1 MAMYTSVFT
10 AVAVTVQ
17 QDFFEINSV
26 SNKTL
31 IVHSIRL
38 SNSTDVGDAAAEGLQ
53 VDLVSGNATSGSG
66 GSTHTPSP
74 LNTGG
79 AASSYT
85 VEINNTTKASTG
97 TAVTHYS
104 WNWIIQAPFI
114 EQFTPA
120 EQVVLAPGGRL
131 CLRLGTT
138 PADSITLSGT
148 MVIEE
153 LGT

>member
-10 AVAVTVQ
+10 AVAVTAQ

-38 SNSTDVGDAAAEGLQ
+38 SQSTDVGDAQAEGLAIT
-53 VDLVSGNATSGSG
+53 LVSGNATSGSG

-74 LNTGG
+74 LQTGGG
-79 AASSYT
+79 AASYT

-97 TAVTHYS
+97 TPIEHYS

-114 EQFTPA
+114 EQFTPS
-120 EQVVLAPGGRL
+120 EMVYLAPGGRL

-138 PADSITLSGT
+138 PADSITMSGT